1 MIHGYLHSTYAV
13 STVGWELHAVSRIYV
28 FNAVPLIYGYVHS
41 THDVSTVSWVLH
53 EVHRM

>member
-1 MIHGYLHSTYAV
+1 MIHGYLYSTYAV

-41 THDVSTVSWVLH
+41 THDVSTVG
-53 EVHRM
+53 